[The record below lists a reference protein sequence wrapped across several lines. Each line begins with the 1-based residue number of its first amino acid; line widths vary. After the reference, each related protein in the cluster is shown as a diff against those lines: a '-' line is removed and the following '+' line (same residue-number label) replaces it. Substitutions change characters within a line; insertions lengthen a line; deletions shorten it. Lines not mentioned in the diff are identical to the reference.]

1 MITTQLSGGLGNKMF
16 QLAGLD
22 TISKQTNR
30 TPYLTS
36 IVTEKTHHSSKNY
49 FDSIFSNWRSSIVLQ
64 LPAQK
69 IEEPSYEFREWKI
82 EKSGPVMLA
91 GYFQNYRYVSNE
103 FESKLSFP
111 ECPELPG
118 AFLHIRGGDYVNHWL
133 HHVDLRNY
141 YHRAIERFPHGT
153 KFFVFTNDKEY
164 VKSLDILEKID
175 YEFIDEPDELT
186 ALTLMKNCKVGGICA
201 NSTFSWWAAYLNR
214 QNRTLVLPSK
224 WFNSDIYIEGYF
236 FPEAIIC
243 QV

>member
-1 MITTQLSGGLGNKMF
+1 MITTQLSGGLGNQMF
-16 QLAGLD
+16 QLAALD

-36 IVTEKTHHSSKNY
+36 LTTTKTHHSSNNY
-49 FDSIFSNWRSSIVLQ
+49 FDSIFYKWKSTPILDIQAHQV
-64 LPAQK
+64 
-69 IEEPSYEFREWKI
+69 EESSYEFKQWRI
-82 EKSGPVMLA
+82 ENSTPVTLC
-91 GYFQNYRYVSNE
+91 GYFQNYKYISSE

-111 ECPELPG
+111 ECMSLPG

-133 HHVDLRNY
+133 HDVKLREY
-141 YHRAIERFPHGT
+141 YHRAIEQFPLGT

-164 VKSLDILEKID
+164 AKSLDILEKID
-175 YEFIDEPDELT
+175 YEFVNEEDELY
-186 ALTLMKNCKVGGICA
+186 ALTLMKNCKLGGICA

-214 QNRTLVLPSK
+214 QNRTLIIPSK
-224 WFNSDIYIEGYF
+224 WFNSNIYVQGYF